1 MRSLISSIVLLISVI
16 VTIKAQV
23 LDPYYIKSKVT
34 GEFNYHLNDYRN
46 KFGELPYLTGRDLY
60 PVLYSLTLSWETTK
74 LRVSN
79 LFNPLPCGNCKEFAR
94 KIETEINFNTDT
106 FREEYT
112 IDRLRV
118 RLLEG
123 FRDGYERLL
132 KPADTYI
139 VNFKPYTEQ
148 LKNILPCWEV
158 SKPIVQK
165 IVEETFNY
173 AKGNITQKISEFSL
187 VYQKMGVDFDEG
199 VKNATTECKSC
210 TSYSQGF
217 GYCEFLYV
225 SL

>member
-1 MRSLISSIVLLISVI
+1 MSFLISNTVLSLVIIVMIE
-16 VTIKAQV
+16 AQL

-34 GEFNYHLNDYRN
+34 GEFYYHHNDYKN

-79 LFNPLPCGNCKEFAR
+79 LFNPLPCGNCKDFAR
-94 KIETEINFNTDT
+94 QIEREINFNMDT

-118 RLLEG
+118 RLNEG
-123 FRDGYERLL
+123 FRDGYERLM

-139 VNFKPYTEQ
+139 QNFKPYTEQ
-148 LKNILPCWEV
+148 LKNVLPCWTI
-158 SKPIVQK
+158 SKPILEKV
-165 IVEETFNY
+165 VEETYNY

-187 VYQKMGVDFDEG
+187 IYQKMGVDFDEG
-199 VKNATTECKSC
+199 VKNATAECKSC